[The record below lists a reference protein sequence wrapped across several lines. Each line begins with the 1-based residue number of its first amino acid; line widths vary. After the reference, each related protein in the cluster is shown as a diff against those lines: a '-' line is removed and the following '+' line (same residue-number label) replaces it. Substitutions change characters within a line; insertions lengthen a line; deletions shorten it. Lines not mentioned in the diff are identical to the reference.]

1 MTGPRSRAYKKQ
13 HRNDLVG
20 EHAHIPYITDPQGQT
35 GWALPGRVTV
45 PSFALAM
52 HALTILD
59 AEFRKAL
66 RHRA

>member
-1 MTGPRSRAYKKQ
+1 MTGPRFNSRKQ

-20 EHAHIPYITDPQGQT
+20 EFAHILYVTDPQGVS

-45 PSFALAM
+45 SSFPLAL
-52 HALTILD
+52 HALNILD

-66 RHRA
+66 RKRA